1 MKKLTAT
8 QEKSRQKKLKKIT
21 EKLQSDDNKAIV
33 SALKEVKE
41 HGDASIIPFLIDLF
55 LNNQNQE
62 VQDELQKV
70 FFGLNDQDAVK
81 PILNAA
87 EQNIESYQRSFL
99 LSAIWEAGLSID
111 EHLDQ
116 LTNIALKSDYMS
128 MLEAVTI
135 VENMKRPDE
144 DEPLKRNIVKVKEY
158 LLDNPEQDDKYR
170 LTASYLEVLSE
181 QMVG

>member
-1 MKKLTAT
+1 
-8 QEKSRQKKLKKIT
+8 
-21 EKLQSDDNKAIV
+21 
-33 SALKEVKE
+33 
-41 HGDASIIPFLIDLF
+41 
-55 LNNQNQE
+55 
-62 VQDELQKV
+62 
-70 FFGLNDQDAVK
+70 
-81 PILNAA
+81 
-87 EQNIESYQRSFL
+87 
-99 LSAIWEAGLSID
+99 
-111 EHLDQ
+111 
-116 LTNIALKSDYMS
+116 MS